1 MSWETELKLLAAP
14 RVLSTAVRQP
24 WLRALVSG
32 KTRTEKLVSVY
43 FDTPKCDLR
52 RHGIAL
58 RVRAIG
64 RRRLQT
70 VKAPADGPSG
80 ALSRE
85 EWEHEIAGDVPDL
98 ELAKN
103 TPAASVVSGK
113 KAKSLRPIFETIV
126 ERKSVPLR
134 FGASSLELAIDQ
146 GWIRAGR
153 RRERIGEIEVELKDG
168 DPADLAVL
176 AKRFSESLRV
186 SYGARTKAERG
197 YALSNGAR
205 HPPVEASEIRYPAAL
220 SCAEVF
226 TAIGESC
233 LHHFAANEGAV
244 RGGDSEG
251 IHQMRIG
258 LRRLRAAI
266 SIFKDMLARSE
277 TEEIKGELKWLTRQ
291 LAPARDNDVLLR
303 DSIVPLRGACPG
315 SREIALLAVDIERRR
330 DKGFEEARA
339 AVRSARYR
347 ACVLRT
353 ALWLMA
359 GDWSKNQDALACARR
374 EAPVV
379 GFAREVL
386 QHRTGKIL
394 RKSRKLSSLDAHKR
408 HKLRIAVKKLRYA
421 TEFFASLSAKPNKAK
436 TRRRFENAIQSLQ
449 HALGK
454 LNDVTIHEKLAHD
467 LANSATHVAHATQH
481 AYAFGYLTGRE
492 QKKVRACLA
501 SAKKARKK
509 LSDAKAFW

>member
-1 MSWETELKLLAAP
+1 MARETELKLLAAP
-14 RVLSTAVRQP
+14 GVLSSAARQP
-24 WLRALVSG
+24 WLRALVNG
-32 KTRTEKLVSVY
+32 KSRTEKLVSVY
-43 FDTPKCDLR
+43 FDTPRCDLR
-52 RHGIAL
+52 RQGIAL

-70 VKAPADGPSG
+70 VKAGADGSSG

-85 EWEHEIAGDVPDL
+85 EWEQEIAGDVPDL

-103 TPAASVVSGK
+103 TPAAAVVSRK
-113 KAKSLRPIFETIV
+113 KRKSLRPVFETIV

-134 FGASSLELAIDQ
+134 CGTSDFELAIDR

-153 RRERIGEIEVELKDG
+153 RRERIGEIEVELKEG
-168 DPADLAVL
+168 DPADLAIL

-205 HPPVEASEIRYPAAL
+205 HPPVEAAEIRYPPTL
-220 SCAEVF
+220 SCGEAF

-244 RGGDSEG
+244 RRGDSEG
-251 IHQMRIG
+251 IHQMRVG

-266 SIFKDMLARSE
+266 SVFKDMLAGSE
-277 TEEIKGELKWLTRQ
+277 TEEIKSELKWITQQ
-291 LAPARDNDVLLR
+291 LASARDNDVLLR
-303 DSIVPLRGACPG
+303 DSIVPLRDACPG
-315 SREIALLAVDIERRR
+315 SREIALLAADIERRR
-330 DKGFEEARA
+330 DKGFEEAQA

-347 ACVLRT
+347 TCVLRT

-359 GDWSKNQDALACARR
+359 GDWSKNQDALARARR
-374 EAPVV
+374 DTAVLA
-379 GFAREVL
+379 FARDVL
-386 QHRTGKIL
+386 PHRTGKIL

-421 TEFFASLSAKPNKAK
+421 TEFFAPLSARPNEAK
-436 TRRRFENAIQSLQ
+436 TRQRFESAIQLLQ

-467 LANSATHVAHATQH
+467 LANSATHVAHATQQ

-509 LSDAKAFW
+509 LADAKAFW